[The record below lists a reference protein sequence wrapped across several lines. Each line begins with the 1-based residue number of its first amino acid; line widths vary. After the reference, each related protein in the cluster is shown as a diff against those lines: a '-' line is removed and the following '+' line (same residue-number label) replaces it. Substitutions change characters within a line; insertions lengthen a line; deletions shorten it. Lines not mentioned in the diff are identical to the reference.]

1 MEFQHINVK
10 LFVKNPEAIDLE
22 ALVPVFHS
30 WIQNQGPGE
39 LLLDVADYR
48 HVPSGPGIVLI
59 GHEGN
64 YGLDNADGRLGVR
77 YNRKAALEG
86 TNHDRLVQAAR
97 AALKACQRLESE
109 PRLAGKIHFV
119 GREIAISL
127 NDRLLATNTPETLA
141 AAEPDIRAFLSTL
154 FGEADYTLSQ
164 PQDSRRVFSVRI
176 TSSQAF
182 STSELLDNL
191 SSLAAA
197 QK

>member
-10 LFVKNPEAIDLE
+10 LFVKSPEAIDLE

-39 LLLDVADYR
+39 LLIDVADYR
-48 HVPSGPGIVLI
+48 HVPSGPGVVLI

-64 YGLDNADGRLGVR
+64 YSLDNADGRLGVR

-86 TNHDRLVQAAR
+86 TNHDRLVQATR
-97 AALKACQRLESE
+97 AALKACQRLETE
-109 PRLAGKIHFV
+109 PKLDGKIQFD
-119 GREIAISL
+119 GREIAISI
-127 NDRLLATNTPETLA
+127 NDRLLAPNTPETLA
-141 AAEPDIRAFLSTL
+141 AGEPDIRAFLSTL
-154 FGEADYTLSQ
+154 FGEADYKLSK
-164 PQDSRRVFSVRI
+164 PQDSRRVFSVGI

-197 QK
+197 QR